1 MTMNLTAERHE
12 DVLSVGVAGRIDG
25 SNATEFAEAL
35 QDAVE
40 PTDRAVIMNFR
51 DLDYINSAGLDA
63 VVVTAKSLRSRDAGL
78 VLCGLSEPIRTLFR
92 ISGLDQFLP
101 IHDSE
106 AEARASLDE

>member
-1 MTMNLTAERHE
+1 MNLTTERHE

-25 SNATEFAEAL
+25 SNAAAFEKAL

-51 DLDYINSAGLDA
+51 DLVYINSAGLDT

-101 IHDSE
+101 IHGSE
-106 AEARASLDE
+106 AEARAFLNG